1 MKNALLRLHGY
12 LKMLEW
18 GEKMDFPSIVE
29 YAKNGSDMPKIS
41 SQSEQLAY
49 STITEILGSWKL
61 GLVTSHCALE
71 EKKRAERLFEEAKLE
86 EKRRREIL
94 RAYQQNLI
102 KVEHQIHI
110 VNHMIQIKDS
120 DKDAIIRE
128 LISIVEEL
136 TGTRIK
142 IREE

>member
-1 MKNALLRLHGY
+1 
-12 LKMLEW
+12 MLEW

-29 YAKNGSDMPKIS
+29 YAKNGSAMPKIS

-49 STITEILGSWKL
+49 TTITEILGSWKL
-61 GLVTSHCALE
+61 GLVTSHRALE

-86 EKRRREIL
+86 EKRRREML
-94 RAYQQNLI
+94 RTYQQNLV
-102 KVEHQIHI
+102 KVEHQIHT
-110 VNHMIQIKDS
+110 VNHIIQTKDP

-128 LISIVEEL
+128 LVSIVEEL

-142 IREE
+142 ICERRETR

>member
-1 MKNALLRLHGY
+1 
-12 LKMLEW
+12 MLEW
-18 GEKMDFPSIVE
+18 GEKMDFSSIVE
-29 YAKNGSDMPKIS
+29 YAKNGSAMPKIS

-49 STITEILGSWKL
+49 TTIIGILGNWKL
-61 GLVTSHCALE
+61 GLVTNHRALE
-71 EKKRAERLFEEAKLE
+71 EKERAERLFDEAKLE

-94 RAYQQNLI
+94 KTYQQNLV
-102 KVEHQIHI
+102 KVEHQIHT
-110 VNHMIQIKDS
+110 VNHMIQTKNS

-142 IREE
+142 IRGK